1 MNTRCDTPEQAG
13 DIMKPMHSANDR
25 GFATLIALIMVGML
39 TLIGLAAMSTSD
51 DEVAITGNQL
61 QEMRSFYAAEAG
73 LESVAATLQHIY
85 DSTEAPPV
93 DLPSGSYTV
102 NECEVSFATSDM
114 GPAQQR
120 VLSEGTLSGL
130 NALVKS
136 FNINAVAISPLEQGK
151 MSMSQTFETATI
163 PIFQFAVFYGNDLE
177 IAPGP
182 DMTLFGRVHSNGN
195 LWVQAGSTLRMDSY
209 VTASGDI
216 QHGRKG
222 PGGLSTGDV
231 QIKDA
236 SGTYQTMRVSG
247 SDFLDS
253 RDSNWYSES
262 INRWDG
268 RVKDASHGQGELELP
283 LTNESDDAHKM
294 IEPYDGGANPDS
306 YEQKATLKIINGQAL
321 QKIGSTWVDVT
332 ADMTS
337 LGVITWA
344 PDKFT
349 DGREGKTVDVMEFDV
364 AKMYDEGFAPD
375 NGVMYFADEVSGA
388 GDYPALRLLNGS
400 SLDDGLSV
408 VSANPVYTLG
418 DFNSV
423 DKKPAAIMG
432 DAVTFLSNSWD
443 DANSALSKSSR
454 VASNTTVNA
463 SYLTGN
469 VNTTETNYSGGFENL
484 PRFLEKWSSKTF
496 TWKGSAVNLWNSTQ
510 ATGLWNGNYYD
521 PPTRN
526 WSYDTDLDDPNNL
539 PPGTPSVRVFQR
551 TGWRQEFVGFSEE
564 AAGDLSEE
572 LRAN

>member
-1 MNTRCDTPEQAG
+1 M
-13 DIMKPMHSANDR
+13 
-25 GFATLIALIMVGML
+25 IALIMVGML

-73 LESVAATLQHIY
+73 LESAAATLQHIY
-85 DSTEAPPV
+85 DSTEAPP
-93 DLPSGSYTV
+93 LYMPSGTYTV
-102 NECEVSFATSDM
+102 NECTVEFGTEDM

-136 FNINAVAISPLEQGK
+136 FGINAIAVSPSERGK
-151 MSMSQTFETATI
+151 VSMSQTFETATI

-177 IAPGP
+177 IAPGA

-195 LWVQAGSTLRMDSY
+195 LWVQANTTLRMDSY

-216 QHGRKG
+216 LHGRKG
-222 PGGLSTGDV
+222 PGGISTGDV

-236 SGTYQTMRVSG
+236 SGAYESMRVSG
-247 SDFLDS
+247 SDFLDAS
-253 RDSNWYSES
+253 DSNWYSES
-262 INRWDG
+262 INRWNG
-268 RVKDASHGQGELELP
+268 RVKDQSHGQGELELP
-283 LTNESDDAHKM
+283 LTNASDDAHKM
-294 IEPYDGGANPDS
+294 IEPYDGGTNPDS
-306 YEQKATLKIINGQAL
+306 YELKATLKIVDGVAL
-321 QKIGSTWVDVT
+321 QKSGGSWVDVT
-332 ADMTS
+332 ADMTAK
-337 LGVITWA
+337 GIITFA

-364 AKMYDEGFAPD
+364 AKMYDEGYEPD
-375 NGVMYFADEVSGA
+375 NGVLYFADEVSGA
-388 GDYPALRLLNGS
+388 GDYPAIRLKNGAE
-400 SLDDGLSV
+400 LDDGLTV

-418 DFNSV
+418 NYNTV
-423 DKKPAAIMG
+423 DKKPASIMG
-432 DAVTFLSNSWD
+432 DAVTFLSNSWN
-443 DANSALSKSSR
+443 DANSALAKGSR

-469 VNTTETNYSGGFENL
+469 VNTTASNYSGGFENL
-484 PRFLEKWSSKTF
+484 PRFLEKWSGKTF
-496 TWKGSAVNLWNSTQ
+496 TWKGSAVNLWNSAQ

-521 PPTRN
+521 APTRN

-539 PPGTPSVRVFQR
+539 PPGTPSVRIFQR

-564 AAGDLSEE
+564 AAGDLTDEVGY
-572 LRAN
+572 